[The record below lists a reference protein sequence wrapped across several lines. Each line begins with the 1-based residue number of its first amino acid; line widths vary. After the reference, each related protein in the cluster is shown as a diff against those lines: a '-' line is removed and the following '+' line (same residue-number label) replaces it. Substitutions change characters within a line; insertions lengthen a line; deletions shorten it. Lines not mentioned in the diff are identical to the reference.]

1 MNKYDPLEKYLSSCG
16 LDSVT
21 LTFGEIES
29 IIGDTL
35 PPTAYRRHQWWANSA
50 DEYNMHV
57 QQKAWYGAGY
67 RSVIRL
73 KDQQVTFVRIY
84 SHV

>member
-1 MNKYDPLEKYLSSCG
+1 MNKYDPLENYLSACG
-16 LDSVT
+16 QDSVT

-35 PPTAYRRHQWWANSA
+35 PPTAYQMHQWWANSV
-50 DEYNMHV
+50 DEHNMHV

-67 RSVIRL
+67 RSAVHL
-73 KDQQVTFVRIY
+73 KEQQVTFVRL
-84 SHV
+84 